1 LLKCSALDTTRTSFI
16 ENIKKIYNTNFESLS
31 DKDKLFR
38 VLSSGDNI
46 ILDNLCKLVDER
58 KKNV

>member
-1 LLKCSALDTTRTSFI
+1 MDTTRSSFI

>member
-1 LLKCSALDTTRTSFI
+1 MDTTRSSFI
-16 ENIKKIYNTNFESLS
+16 ENIESYNKIFESLS